1 MFINV
6 MSVPN
11 YYRILDISEN
21 ASEIE
26 IKKAY
31 RGLSL
36 KYHPDKNNTADAQ
49 TKMHEINDAYS
60 VLGDKEKKAQYD
72 NQRKFHGRGMSSNIH
87 EEFGDINNIFQ
98 SFFNQSGMPGG
109 VPGHFQN
116 NMRVF
121 RNGQQVNIKKRPN
134 NISKI
139 LHISLEQSY
148 QGLNAPIEIERTIIR
163 NNEQTM
169 EKETIYIEIPPG
181 IDSNERITLQRKGHI
196 LDELVSD
203 VVLTIQLQKHEI
215 LERHGMDLIYKKEIT
230 LKEAI
235 CGTVVEFQHI
245 SGKKLTLN
253 TKNNPYIITPGYR
266 HTAREYGMTRNNLR
280 GNLFIVFTIKFP
292 SELNAEQR
300 EGIEKIL

>member
-1 MFINV
+1 

-11 YYRILDISEN
+11 YYQALGVSEN
-21 ASEIE
+21 ATESE

-36 KYHPDKNNTADAQ
+36 KYHPDKNNTTEAQ

-60 VLGDKEKKAQYD
+60 VLGDKEKKVQYD
-72 NQRKFHGRGMSSNIH
+72 NQRKFKGRGIDANMH
-87 EEFGDINNIFQ
+87 QDFGDINNIFN
-98 SFFNQSGMPGG
+98 SFFSQNGIPNG
-109 VPGHFQN
+109 VRPGHFQN
-116 NMRVF
+116 NIRVF
-121 RNGQQVNIKKRPN
+121 RNGQPVNIKKRPN
-134 NISKI
+134 NIIKT
-139 LHISLEQSY
+139 LHISLDQSY
-148 QGLNAPIEIERTIIR
+148 QGLNAPIEVERNVIR
-163 NNEQTM
+163 NNEKTL
-169 EKETIYIEIPPG
+169 EKETIYVEIPPG
-181 IDSNERITLQRKGHI
+181 IDSNERITLQRKGHV

-203 VVLTIQLQKHEI
+203 VVITIQLQKHEMF
-215 LERHGMDLIYKKEIT
+215 ERQGMDLLYKKDIT
-230 LKEAI
+230 LKEAL
-235 CGTVVEFQHI
+235 CGTVVEFQHL

-292 SELNAEQR
+292 SNLSPEQR